1 MPPLIMTRTVFGLAA
16 NTCSKK
22 ERRTNPRYERVR
34 ETYETAPGSSSIQR
48 LQKGA
53 TTVLSRC
60 VGRRGYR
67 LEQILLRARQP
78 KSVPARAARAAVVA
92 LILSA
97 PLACTVVCAEADH
110 HNGNVRGLRKRT
122 AASAFL
128 VLLPSLP
135 WQKLVVSKATERNG
149 AASHTFAAATAAG
162 IMLLSVLL
170 TSIEWPGSYVKSM
183 PIFFA
188 ACEIP
193 T

>member
-1 MPPLIMTRTVFGLAA
+1 MGWRQTPAA
-16 NTCSKK
+16 SKQ
-22 ERRTNPRYERVR
+22 RRTNPRYERVP

-60 VGRRGYR
+60 VCRRGYR

-97 PLACTVVCAEADH
+97 TLACTVVRAEADH
-110 HNGNVRGLRKRT
+110 HNGNVRGLQKRT
-122 AASAFL
+122 ASSKAFL
-128 VLLPSLP
+128 VPAPSLS
-135 WQKLVVSKATERNG
+135 WQKLVVSKERERNG